1 MANFKSICEW
11 VMRQE
16 DSTLSGKIVDLGDG
30 QGSTR
35 FGIAQ
40 KSHPEVTSWFYSTTM
55 PAALAL
61 PIAEQVYRETYWNR
75 FQGDAIV
82 SDQVASC
89 LLSFSINDGE
99 SREVKMLQECLN
111 IPADGA
117 FGSQTLEH
125 TNAYAPEVLAPALRA
140 AQADFYRALV
150 VSNPTD
156 IRFLQGWL
164 RRAAR
169 IYPSLI

>member
-1 MANFKSICEW
+1 MADFNGIVTW
-11 VMRQE
+11 VLKQE
-16 DSTLSGKIVDLGDG
+16 DSTLSGAVVDLGDG
-30 QGSTR
+30 QGRTR
-35 FGIAQ
+35 FGIAE
-40 KSHPEVTSWFYSTTM
+40 KSHPEMVPMGFY
-55 PAALAL
+55 PAHPEMALAM
-61 PIAEQVYRETYWNR
+61 AKVVYKKQYWDR
-75 FQGDAIV
+75 FQGDAII

-111 IPADGA
+111 IPADGV
-117 FGSQTLEH
+117 FGPQTLEH

-150 VSNPTD
+150 VSNPAD
-156 IRFLQGWL
+156 GRFLQGWL

-169 IYPSLI
+169 IYPSLV